1 MILALLGFSPESD
14 VVAHFGGFLAG
25 AIFGCAL
32 GLASPAR
39 WQRGPANVGAML
51 VLAALLLATWRLA
64 LRAP

>member
-14 VVAHFGGFLAG
+14 MVAHVGGFIAG

-32 GLASPAR
+32 GCAPPAR
-39 WQRGPANVGAML
+39 WQRGPANVGAIL
-51 VLAALLLATWRLA
+51 TLAALLLATWRLA

>member
-14 VVAHFGGFLAG
+14 VVAHVGGFIAG

-32 GLASPAR
+32 GYAPPAR
-39 WQRGPANVGAML
+39 WRLGPVNTGAML
-51 VLAALLLATWRLA
+51 ALAALLLATWRLA